1 MSDRT
6 ELLRQIRDEVVNLKE
21 SPLYEF
27 RTQNNYLPVI
37 GQGDHN
43 ASIMFIGEAP
53 GENEAKQG
61 KPFCGASGRL
71 LDQLLASIDLQRES
85 VYVTNIV
92 KDRPPDNR
100 DPSKAEIEL
109 YAPFLDR
116 QIAIIQPKVI
126 ATLGR
131 FSMTWILERLK
142 SPLAKEKI
150 SNLHGKVIPL
160 TTSYGDI
167 NMVALLHPANALYN
181 PNQRQTL
188 FDDFQALIQFK

>member
-150 SNLHGKVIPL
+150 TNLHGKVIPL
-160 TTSYGDI
+160 TTSYGEI